1 MTPYETARNLVQI
14 LLKGELSISQEMI
27 REKVK
32 MAVSMLNS
40 QGMAEGLSIEELIKE
55 IETLYAV
62 WVPQGSILDNKED
75 LEHIPWLYDCKSST
89 SWDFWDRYQRYLEE
103 EKAWAPATVSSLD
116 QLTDEV
122 LDRLEKP
129 GRSGSWDRRGMV
141 VGQVQSGKTSHYTGL
156 ICKAVDSGYKL
167 IVVLSG
173 LHKSLRSQTQMR
185 LDKEFLGRDS
195 QVGRAF
201 DTGMKK
207 IGVGLIPIAKEL
219 KVIPGTTSADS
230 GDFKTSIANYYNVP
244 PSGSDPIL
252 MVVKKNKTVLNNLIR
267 WAVNWGSQDPQSG
280 KKVVRDFPLLLIDD
294 EADNASI
301 NTKKLLFDKD
311 GQLKSDQEATAINAL
326 IRKLLNSFEK
336 RVYVGYT
343 ATPFANIFIHP
354 EVDTDEHGED
364 LFPRD
369 FIINLPA
376 PSNYVGPVQVFGLN
390 ADSTAELDQVEGLE
404 IIKTVDDQDEWM
416 PIGHKTNHVPKHLPK
431 TLKDAIRVFIL
442 SCAVRIFRGQIIEHN
457 SMLIH
462 VTRWKSVQSVVTNL
476 VNDELRALKLRLKLG
491 EGFLLKQTLEEFK
504 ACWDCWDGEK
514 SFSETSK
521 SIVGT
526 DLQPLVEIPEWEDI
540 VSILY
545 DAAARIQV
553 KKINGSAKDV
563 LDYEEYK
570 RNGLSLNVIAIGGDK
585 LSRGLT
591 LEGLSVSYYLRA
603 SKMYDTLMQMGR
615 WFGYRPGY
623 LDVCRLY
630 TTREL
635 IDWYRHITLASEEL
649 RKEFDHMERMNAS
662 PSAFRLKVRTHPSGL
677 IITGISKMRN
687 GEILRASFAG
697 RIGETTVFYRNEV
710 TNLNNFRATE
720 ELILDL
726 NQSIPERK
734 NGNFV
739 WGDVPADKITEFL
752 SRYQSHKNSRFASSE
767 NLINYIK
774 KQNSIGEITN
784 WTVVLISNESVK
796 VKSEKIAGQDV
807 FLTFRKND
815 VKSPIDEY
823 RMIKS
828 RLLSPLDEL
837 IDLPQVAIDEIFK
850 LSTESRRKKIL
861 ESIKKGSKR
870 WNESDLD
877 TVPKT
882 PNGEIV
888 REKRGELFSSKK
900 GLFLLYPLD
909 PKSIDSE
916 IPVIGFVISFPSS
929 KNNETIEYKVNLV
942 DGEYEFEDED
952 ED

>member
-1 MTPYETARNLVQI
+1 MTPYATARNLVQL
-14 LLKGELSISQEMI
+14 LLKGESTSQEMI
-27 REKVK
+27 REKVQ

-40 QGMAEGLSIEELIKE
+40 QGIVEGISVEELIRE

-62 WVPQGSILDNKED
+62 WIPQGSILED
-75 LEHIPWLYDCKSST
+75 DAQGHIPWLYDCKSSI

-103 EKAWAPATVSSLD
+103 EKTWAPATVSSLD
-116 QLTDEV
+116 QLTDDV

-129 GRSGSWDRRGMV
+129 ERSSSWDRRGMV

-167 IVVLSG
+167 IIVLSG

-207 IGVGLIPIAKEL
+207 IGVGLIPIGKEL

-267 WAVNWGSQDPQSG
+267 WAVNWGSQDPHSG

-301 NTKKLLFDKD
+301 NTKKLAFDKD
-311 GQLKSDQEATAINAL
+311 GKLSADQDATAINAL

-354 EVDTDEHGED
+354 EVGTDEHGED
-364 LFPRD
+364 LFPRH
-369 FIINLPA
+369 FIINLPT

-390 ADSTAELDQVEGLE
+390 SDSVAELDRVEGLD
-404 IIKTVDDQDEWM
+404 IVKHVDDQDEWM
-416 PIGHKTNHVPKHLPK
+416 PIGHKTNHVPTHLPES
-431 TLKDAIRVFIL
+431 LKEAIRVFIL
-442 SCAVRIFRGQIIEHN
+442 SCAVRIFRGQIAEHN

-462 VTRWKSVQSVVTNL
+462 VTRWKSVQDLVTNL
-476 VNDELRALKLRLKLG
+476 VNDEHRALKLRLKLG
-491 EGFLLKQTLEEFK
+491 EGILLKQTLEEFK
-504 ACWDCWDGEK
+504 YYWEQ
-514 SFSETSK
+514 SFPQTSEA
-521 SIVGT
+521 IVGT
-526 DLQPLVEIPEWEDI
+526 DLQPLVKIPTWEDI
-540 VSILY
+540 SAILY
-545 DAAARIQV
+545 DAAARIQI
-553 KKINGSAKDV
+553 KKINTDSAKVV
-563 LDYEEYK
+563 LDYEDHTRK
-570 RNGLSLNVIAIGGDK
+570 GLSLNVIVIGGDK

-635 IDWYRHITLASEEL
+635 EDWYRHITLASEEL
-649 RKEFDHMERMNAS
+649 RQEFDRMERIGATPND
-662 PSAFRLKVRTHPSGL
+662 FRLKVRTHPSGL

-687 GEILRASFAG
+687 GEIMKVSFSG
-697 RIGETTVFYRNEV
+697 RIGETSVFYRDDV
-710 TNLNNFRATE
+710 INLNNFRAAE
-720 ELILDL
+720 DLISDF
-726 NQSIPERK
+726 NQHPPEHK
-734 NGNFV
+734 NGNYV
-739 WGDVPADKITEFL
+739 WGNVLAKEITDFL
-752 SRYQSHKNSRFASSE
+752 ARYQSHKNSRFASSE
-767 NLINYIK
+767 NLIKYIQ
-774 KQNSIGEITN
+774 KQTSIGELTN
-784 WTVVLISNESVK
+784 WTVALISNEATK
-796 VKSEKIAGQDV
+796 NKPYKISGLDV
-807 FLTFRKND
+807 GLTFRRND
-815 VKSPIDEY
+815 AKSPPNEY
-823 RMIKS
+823 RLIKS

-837 IDLPQVAIDEIFK
+837 IDLPQATIDEIFD
-850 LSTESRRKKIL
+850 LSTESRRKKIEDAL
-861 ESIKKGSKR
+861 KKGSTR
-870 WNESDLD
+870 WSEKDLNAD
-877 TVPKT
+877 AKT

-888 REKRGELFSSKK
+888 REKRGELFNSQK
-900 GLFLLYPLD
+900 GLLLLYPLD
-909 PKSIDSE
+909 PKAIDSE
-916 IPVIGFVISFPSS
+916 IPVVGFVISFPLS
-929 KNNETIEYKVNLV
+929 KKSEAIEYKVNLV
-942 DGEYEFEDED
+942 DGEYEFADED